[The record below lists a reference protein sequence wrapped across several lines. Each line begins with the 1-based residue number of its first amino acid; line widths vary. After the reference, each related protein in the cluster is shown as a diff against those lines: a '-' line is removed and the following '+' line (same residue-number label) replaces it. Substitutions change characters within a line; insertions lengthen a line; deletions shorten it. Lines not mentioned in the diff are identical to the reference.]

1 MITLNVQ
8 HALIFLLAAGITG
21 GGIGWTLGKNKA
33 YREWMF
39 CLKHAFGRIGQL
51 DYFVHVMDEGRK
63 AAERGDFRLKK

>member
-1 MITLNVQ
+1 MITVSTQ
-8 HALIFLLAAGITG
+8 AALLFIIITAIAG